1 MKRSLVLG
9 ALIVGGLG
17 LSLVSA
23 AVQAPPPAP
32 AAPPGGGAKAAEKV
46 AGIEK
51 VKDNLYMITGGGGNT
66 AAFITAKGVVV
77 VDTKLAG
84 WGQPILDKIRTV
96 TDKPV
101 MMVINTHTH
110 GDHTGSNE
118 FFGATV
124 ESIVQDNTKA
134 NMEKMDAFKG
144 DKAQFLPKKTF
155 KDRTSVLSGKE
166 KIDLYYF
173 GPGHTSGDAFVVF
186 PALHVAHVGDL
197 FARKSTPFI
206 DTKNGGSGG
215 AFAQTLAR
223 AASGIKG
230 VETVITG
237 HSPLATWADFKEYA
251 AFMKDFTDW
260 TKGQHKAGKTVE
272 EAAAAYTV
280 PAKYTGYTVSR
291 QGFGAVQTAIQ
302 AVYDDLKK

>member
-1 MKRSLVLG
+1 MKRALVLG
-9 ALIVGGLG
+9 TLIGGGLA
-17 LSLVSA
+17 VSFVA
-23 AVQAPPPAP
+23 AGFQQVPPPAP
-32 AAPPGGGAKAAEKV
+32 PGQKV

-51 VKDNLYMITGGGGNT
+51 VKENLYMITGGGGNT

-101 MMVINTHTH
+101 TMVINTHTH

-124 ESIVQDNTKA
+124 ETIVQENTKT
-134 NMEKMDAFKG
+134 NMERMDIFKG
-144 DKAQFLPKKTF
+144 DKAQFLPKKTYRD
-155 KDRTSVLSGKE
+155 KTSVLAGKE
-166 KIDLYYF
+166 RIDLYYF
-173 GPGHTSGDAFVVF
+173 GPGHTNGDSFVVF
-186 PALHVAHVGDL
+186 PALHVAHVADM
-197 FARKSTPFI
+197 FARKSLPLI

-215 AFAQTLAR
+215 AYAQTLAK
-223 AASGIKG
+223 AVSGIKG

-260 TKGQHKAGKTVE
+260 TKAQHQAGKSAA
-272 EAAAAYTV
+272 EAAAAFAL
-280 PAKYTGYTVSR
+280 PAKYTGYTAGR
-291 QGFGAVQTAIQ
+291 PGGVQNAIQ
-302 AVYDDLKK
+302 AVYDELKK